1 MKSLKL
7 LLLSAAMLFAGSP
20 DVSWAAKPA
29 VDVEYSRPYVERDS
43 GPLSADV
50 YMPHDGAGPF
60 PGMLVVHGG
69 AWRMGSRADLAA
81 FARALAER
89 GYVAVAIDYRLAP
102 HDKFPAQIYDCQA
115 AVRWMRSHASEYKID
130 PDRMGGFGYSAGG
143 HLVALLGTLGDND
156 LREKGVPKGAPSARL
171 QVVLAG
177 GAPCDFRVM
186 QPDSQQIAFWL
197 GGSRSEQPDAY
208 RDASPATY
216 IKAGDPPMFFFHG
229 KQDLLVPVESP
240 TRMVELLK
248 KAGGTAEMYTINDA
262 GHIQALFDHNA
273 LERGLAFADRFLKTK
288 DAALTGAADGPAR
301 STAKNREL
309 IGAHS
314 GSSDGN

>member
-1 MKSLKL
+1 MNTRKLWALAVAILVAALPQSLC
-7 LLLSAAMLFAGSP
+7 
-20 DVSWAAKPA
+20 AAKPA
-29 VDVEYSRPYVERDS
+29 VDVEYNRPYVERDS

-81 FARALAER
+81 IARALAEH

-102 HDKFPAQIYDCQA
+102 HDKFPAQINDCQA
-115 AVRWMRSHASEYKID
+115 AVRWMRSHAKKFKID
-130 PDRMGGFGYSAGG
+130 PDRLGGFGYSAGG

-156 LREKGVPKGAPSARL
+156 LREKGVAKDAPSARL
-171 QVVLAG
+171 QVIVAG

-186 QPDSQQIAFWL
+186 PADSQQIAFWL
-197 GGSRSEQPDAY
+197 GGSRSEKPDAY

-229 KQDLLVPVESP
+229 KQDFIVPVESP

-248 KAGGTAEMYTINDA
+248 NAGGTAEMCTINDA
-262 GHIQALFDHNA
+262 GHIQALFDQNA
-273 LERGLAFADRFLKTK
+273 MQRGLAFADRYLKTK
-288 DAALTGAADGPAR
+288 DAGLNGAGDGPAR
-301 STAKNREL
+301 SPAKNREL
-309 IGAHS
+309 IGVHS

>member
-1 MKSLKL
+1 MILEDVREFGWIKNYVGSEPAAPARVAGHSLAGAAGSDPGKLLHLLTRIPGRRPILKL
-7 LLLSAAMLFAGSP
+7 LLLGGVILIAGIP
-20 DVSWAAKPA
+20 GLTWAAKPA

-81 FARALAER
+81 IARALAEH

-102 HDKFPAQIYDCQA
+102 HDKFPAQINDCQA
-115 AVRWMRSHASEYKID
+115 AVRWMRSHASEFKID

-143 HLVALLGTLGDND
+143 HLAALLGTLGDND

-177 GAPCDFRVM
+177 GA
-186 QPDSQQIAFWL
+186 
-197 GGSRSEQPDAY
+197 
-208 RDASPATY
+208 
-216 IKAGDPPMFFFHG
+216 
-229 KQDLLVPVESP
+229 
-240 TRMVELLK
+240 
-248 KAGGTAEMYTINDA
+248 
-262 GHIQALFDHNA
+262 
-273 LERGLAFADRFLKTK
+273 
-288 DAALTGAADGPAR
+288 GAISA
-301 STAKNREL
+301 
-309 IGAHS
+309 
-314 GSSDGN
+314 